1 VLDRDTATK
10 NITLGL
16 KLGLVALLIF
26 AGTLVIGI
34 LVRYA

>member
-10 NITLGL
+10 NITLAL
-16 KLGLVALLIF
+16 KLGLVAVMLF
-26 AGTLVIGI
+26 AGTLIIGI